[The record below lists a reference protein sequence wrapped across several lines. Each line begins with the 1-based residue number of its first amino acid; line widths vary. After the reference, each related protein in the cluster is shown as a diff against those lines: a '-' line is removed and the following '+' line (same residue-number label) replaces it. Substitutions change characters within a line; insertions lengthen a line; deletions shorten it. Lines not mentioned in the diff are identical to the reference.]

1 MSEQGSPARWFG
13 DAVGRKP
20 DEPNMLVI
28 DLSSDLT
35 EDEKDKLEKIF
46 EEERSRFAMRYAA
59 CPTDEQTD
67 ASSVISSSV
76 NANAFQPGHVFT
88 ADELPK
94 NKKHLIGALYLE
106 DNTNGTMR
114 VLSDNLFES
123 GDTWYALK
131 KEIDAI
137 NKDGNN
143 VRIPT
148 NNDFNTISN
157 SSFAGHLST
166 PGLNSHNAI
175 WGNGTGFRAP
185 DIAGVYYPDNSSE
198 GKHGQ
203 QYKSQKAQGHFVCDE
218 PRFEPE

>member
-20 DEPNMLVI
+20 DKLVI
-28 DLSSDLT
+28 DFSELT
-35 EDEKDKLEKIF
+35 KADV
-46 EEERSRFAMRYAA
+46 AA
-59 CPTDEQTD
+59 IKASINMDCTAEEQTD
-67 ASSVISSSV
+67 DPVVISSPANTTDAPEVISSSV
-76 NANAFQPGHVFT
+76 NTNAFQPGHIFT
-88 ADELPK
+88 ANELPE

-185 DIAGVYYPDNSSE
+185 DIAGVYYPDNSGE

-203 QYKSQKAQGHFVCDE
+203 QYKNQKAQGRFVCDV
-218 PRFEPE
+218 PLFEPE